1 METQMINQTPVADK
15 IAMAAL
21 IVSVLSLVISVIG
34 VLIQKKLN
42 RVNLEAK
49 YFEVVFNTY
58 ILEKIPEKVAALKF
72 DSRHKLD
79 KSYKE
84 LNDTLMEM
92 VRKARYFSFVNQKFY
107 IELSEKTMD
116 VDELLVSI
124 SGKTILQVKEQNQ
137 KIIEIEDAVSK
148 VIVCI
153 NKNYCQ

>member
-1 METQMINQTPVADK
+1 MINQTPVADK

-49 YFEVVFNTY
+49 YFELIFNPY
-58 ILEKIPEKVAALKF
+58 ILEKIPEKVATLKF

-92 VRKARYFSFVNQKFY
+92 VRNARYFSFVNQKFY
-107 IELSEKTMD
+107 KELSEKTME

-124 SGKTILQVKEQNQ
+124 SGKTIFQVKEQNQ
-137 KIIEIEDAVSK
+137 KLIEIEDAVSK

>member
-1 METQMINQTPVADK
+1 METADK
-15 IAMAAL
+15 IAMVAL
-21 IVSVLSLVISVIG
+21 IVSILSLIISIIG
-34 VLIQKKLN
+34 VLIQKRLN

-49 YFEVVFNTY
+49 YFEIIFNSY

-72 DSRHKLD
+72 DSGHKLD

-107 IELSEKTMD
+107 KELSEKTRE

-124 SGKTILQVKEQNQ
+124 SGKTIEYPKEQNQ
-137 KIIEIEDAVSK
+137 KIIEIEDVVSK
-148 VIVCI
+148 VILCI
-153 NKNYCQ
+153 NRNYCQ